1 MKPIWRIRGVV
12 FNKLFPKNPFGAL
25 ICLLVLLWVTAV
37 TVDLV
42 EGKDNDGD
50 AINWAY
56 QESLDDGFYFGTQE
70 NAQVYDLPLSYAFR
84 SLENDDWGLELKF
97 PITIGLY
104 NIESE
109 KEDVDINLLAVVPGI
124 EFQFPVRN
132 NWILMPVGHLGLGSD
147 TSGEDLIYIY
157 SVGIR
162 SHVLFGWNI
171 FSFTLGNAFRNKG
184 YFTGGGGADDN
195 FSTFDTGLDM
205 RFPMGFRIFG
215 KDGYFSIYGIN
226 YYFFN
231 ETIVIDS
238 EKNSVEVNSQW
249 EIGITLSTI
258 PKWKIWFFEIER
270 LGVGYRFGNNFNA
283 VRLVFGMPF

>member
-1 MKPIWRIRGVV
+1 MEPTWRIRGFV
-12 FNKLFPKNPFGAL
+12 FNKLLRKNPFGPL
-25 ICLLVLLWVTAV
+25 VYLLVLLWVTVV

-56 QESLDDGFYFGTQE
+56 QEALDDGFYFGTQE
-70 NAQVYDLPLSYAFR
+70 NAQVYDLPLSYTFR
-84 SLENDDWGLELKF
+84 SLENEDWGLELKF
-97 PITIGLY
+97 PITIGIY

-109 KEDVDINLLAVVPGI
+109 KEDIDINLLAVVPGI

-132 NWILMPVGHLGLGSD
+132 NWILMPVGHLGLGRD
-147 TSGEDLIYIY
+147 TSGGDLIYIY

-162 SHVLFGWNI
+162 SHVLFGWDKLD
-171 FSFTLGNAFRNKG
+171 FTFGNALRNKG
-184 YFTGGGGADDN
+184 YFTGGGGPDDN

-205 RFPMGFRIFG
+205 RFPMGFRMFG

-226 YYFFN
+226 YYFFDK
-231 ETIVIDS
+231 TIVIDS
-238 EKNSVEVNSQW
+238 EKNSIEVNCQW

-258 PKWKIWFFEIER
+258 PSWKIWFFEIER
-270 LGVGYRFGNNFNA
+270 LGVGYRFGNSFNA

>member
-270 LGVGYRFGNNFNA
+270 LGVGYRFGNSFNA